1 MRDETSKEVKEY
13 NLELISL
20 KMRILE
26 LEKEILILKSRIP
39 TLQIQGNQTTYNPFP
54 PQQWHVTC

>member
-13 NLELISL
+13 DLEPISL

-26 LEKEILILKSRIP
+26 LEKEILILKSRVL
-39 TLQIQGNQTTYNPFP
+39 T
-54 PQQWHVTC
+54 PQL